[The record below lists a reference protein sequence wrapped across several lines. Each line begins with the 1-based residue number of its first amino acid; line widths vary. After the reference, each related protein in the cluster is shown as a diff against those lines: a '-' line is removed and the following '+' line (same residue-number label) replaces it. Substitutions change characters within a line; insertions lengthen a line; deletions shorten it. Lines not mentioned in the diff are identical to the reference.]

1 MSRVSKPADRRVVQQ
16 VVFTAVFTIKK
27 ERKHYQAITCN
38 VQQHGAVQLENKVSQ
53 ATVRNQPL
61 GNRVRE
67 LA

>member
-16 VVFTAVFTIKK
+16 VVFTIKK

-38 VQQHGAVQLENKVSQ
+38 VQQHGAVQLENKVSRV
-53 ATVRNQPL
+53 TVRNQPL